1 MADWYLDQVIYS
13 ENQLFIAPTESGEYT
28 IVVEN
33 EYLCEQESDP
43 VYFGIT
49 GLEHLSERLLIY
61 PNPFSETLRIDNRDL
76 SIDRVEVFDNNG
88 KILLEKI
95 DVKHQF
101 IELRLTGS
109 TNGAYLIRIEQE
121 GKIHT
126 RKVLQKRSR

>member
-1 MADWYLDQVIYS
+1 MYIV
-13 ENQLFIAPTESGEYT
+13 PTESGEYT
-28 IVVEN
+28 ILVEN
-33 EYLCEQESDP
+33 EYLCEQESDA

-49 GLEHLSERLLIY
+49 GLEDLSERLLIY
-61 PNPFSETLRIDNRDL
+61 PNPFSESLRIDNRDL

-88 KILLEKI
+88 KILSEKV

-109 TNGAYLIRIEQE
+109 TNGVYLIRIEQD

-126 RKVLQKRSR
+126 RKVLQKRSK